1 MNRGISQGC
10 PISAL
15 LYLFVAEIL
24 AYKLKHNSE
33 IQGINTC
40 ISNMTDDIKT
50 IQHADDVTL
59 TLKNISSLNVAIK
72 TVEELCKHAGS
83 KVNINKR
90 NVYYLVVQK
99 TNIII

>member
-1 MNRGISQGC
+1 MNRGIRQGC

-33 IQGINTC
+33 IQGIN
-40 ISNMTDDIKT
+40 ILNMTDDIKT

-72 TVEELCKHAGS
+72 TVEEFCKHAGS

-90 NVYYLVVQK
+90 NVYYLVV
-99 TNIII
+99 